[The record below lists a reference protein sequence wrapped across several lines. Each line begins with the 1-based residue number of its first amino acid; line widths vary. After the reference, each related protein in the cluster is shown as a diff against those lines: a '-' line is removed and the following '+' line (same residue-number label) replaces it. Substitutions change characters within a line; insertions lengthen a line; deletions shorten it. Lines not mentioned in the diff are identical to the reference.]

1 MSTDSSTDPRG
12 PWLKTWGLACVALV
26 VLFTSLELF
35 WRRHGYTPTLVSSE
49 ELWSYQRER
58 AEGAGPETIVL
69 VGSSRMQFGFIHE
82 AFREERPGVRIV
94 QLAISGKPPVPTL
107 RDLAEDESFGGTVI
121 YSIVE
126 ATMFPGWQ
134 DQQSFVDYY
143 HVKWGPGIKYSLLI
157 SAALQQRLTF
167 LQPRLG
173 GPKLLESFFPG
184 RGKRPHLPPLNY
196 IHTRFDRWQFADYS
210 LLTEKNIQG
219 LIDLRIERYRKLLP
233 DRPPAPVE
241 AWRAYVENLVTLVA
255 RIEARGGRVVFVKFP
270 ARGRFKE
277 LYDAYFP
284 RTPYWD
290 ILAASVSGTLHCDDM
305 PGVDELQLP
314 DDSHLDVPSGIRFTK
329 WIAREMAKRG
339 DFEQP

>member
-1 MSTDSSTDPRG
+1 MSSQNSDDPRG
-12 PWLKTWGLACVALV
+12 PWLLVWGLACVAV
-26 VLFTSLELF
+26 VALFASLEIF
-35 WRRHGYTPTLVSSE
+35 WRRHGYTPTLVSTE

-58 AEGAGPETIVL
+58 AEGAGPETIAL
-69 VGSSRMQFGFIHE
+69 VGGSRMQFGFINE
-82 AFREERPGVRIV
+82 AFLEERPGARIV

-107 RDLAEDESFGGTVI
+107 RDLADDESFGGTVI

-126 ATMFPGWQ
+126 ATMFPGWR

-143 HVKWGPGIKYSLLI
+143 HLNWGPGIKYSLLI
-157 SAALQQRLTF
+157 SAALQQRLVF
-167 LQPRLG
+167 VQPRLG

-184 RGKRPHLPPLNY
+184 RGKRPHLPPVNY
-196 IHTRFDRWQFADYS
+196 IHTRFDRRQFADYS
-210 LLTEKNIQG
+210 LLTEKNIRG
-219 LIDLRIERYRKLLP
+219 LIDLRIERYTKLLP
-233 DRPPAPVE
+233 EHPPAPVE
-241 AWRAYVENLVTLVA
+241 EWRAFVRELVEMTS

-290 ILAASVSGTLHCDDM
+290 ILVENVGEALHCEDM
-305 PGVDELQLP
+305 PGADELQLP

-329 WIAREMAKRG
+329 WIAREMAKHG
-339 DFEQP
+339 DFE